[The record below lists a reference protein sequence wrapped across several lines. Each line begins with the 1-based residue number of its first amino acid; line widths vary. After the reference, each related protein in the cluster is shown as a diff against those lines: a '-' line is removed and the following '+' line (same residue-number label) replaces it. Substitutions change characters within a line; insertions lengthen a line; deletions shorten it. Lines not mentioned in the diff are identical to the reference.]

1 LCNPVDVLET
11 PEKPPITGRIVAL
24 FEVLLCSDYPTQ
36 LAVGAGLYLLG
47 FHPTTASGALSL
59 RYVVLLSLIDTVLL
73 VGLIVVFLRSH
84 RERVRPVLFGARSWV
99 PEAKLG
105 LPLAVGALVLAVA
118 AIGVVRIL
126 APSLHNLERNP
137 LQDVI
142 RGPRDLFLFGLV
154 VVVAGGIREEI
165 QRAFILHRFD
175 VWLGGPTVGLIVSSV
190 AFGLGHRLQGNDV
203 AIATGMLGFYWG
215 AWYLRRRSSIAPM
228 ISHAGFNLIELL
240 QFFAFGR

>member
-1 LCNPVDVLET
+1 VLDT
-11 PEKPPITGRIVAL
+11 TGKPPISGRIVAL
-24 FEVLLCSDYPTQ
+24 IEVLLCSDYPTQ
-36 LAVGAGLYLLG
+36 LAVGGALYVLG
-47 FHPTTASGALSL
+47 IHPMTAAHTLSL

-73 VGLIVVFLRSH
+73 LGLIVICLRAH
-84 RERVRPVLFGARSWV
+84 RERVRTVLFGARSWV
-99 PEAKLG
+99 PEARLG
-105 LPLAVGALVLAVA
+105 LPLAIGALVLAIAV
-118 AIGVVRIL
+118 IGVVRIL

-142 RGPRDLFLFGLV
+142 RGPRDAVLFAVV

-175 VWLGGPTVGLIVSSV
+175 VWLGGPAVGLIVSSV
-190 AFGLGHRLQGNDV
+190 SFGLGHLLQGRDV

-215 AWYLRRRSSIAPM
+215 AAYLRRRSCIAPM

-240 QFFAFGR
+240 QFFAIGR